1 MKKIKLFLLTLFAF
15 IGLNA
20 SSQVLTSFNVDVINL
35 GGCQYTLFGDYYGGN
50 GVQGSIIFT
59 PQPNGGYVAVVP
71 GVDSLTL
78 SICAEAAAPCTT
90 TCITETLYIGPGQ
103 GVQTFTLLLQ
113 SNDSDFDGYPD
124 GADCAPFDPYIHPG
138 ATELCDGI
146 DNNCDGVIEVI
157 PSISMY
163 FVSDSIV
170 SEPNSIFIVC
180 QTTNVTS
187 WEWSFGN
194 GAIANIPYPTTNYD
208 VDGVYTICL
217 YGTSYDGCV
226 VDSCLVFVIDS
237 LGWTPGGVMTNYT
250 LNIVPEYT
258 VGVTELTNNVKVWP
272 NPISGIVNINTPSN
286 SGMLRVMSIDGK
298 CVYQQ
303 KYFTNNIQFDSETLS
318 DGTYVIT
325 LTDDSGKFYT
335 TRIIK

>member
-15 IGLNA
+15 IGMSA
-20 SSQVLTSFNVDVINL
+20 SSQLLTSFNVDVINL
-35 GGCQYTLFGDYYGGN
+35 GGCPYTLFGDYYGG
-50 GVQGSIIFT
+50 GVQGSITFT

-71 GVDSLTL
+71 GIDSLSV

-113 SNDSDFDGYPD
+113 SNDSDFDGYTD
-124 GADCAPFDPYIHPG
+124 DVDCAPFDPYIHPN

-146 DNNCDGVIEVI
+146 DNNCDGVIEVE

-163 FVSDSIV
+163 FVPDSIV

-194 GAIANIPYPTTNYD
+194 GAVANIPYPTTNYD

-237 LGWTPGGVMTNYT
+237 LGWTPGGIMTNYT

-258 VGVTELTNNVKVWP
+258 VGVIELTNNIKVWP
-272 NPISGIVNINTPSN
+272 NPIEDVINISAPSN
-286 SGMLRVMSIDGK
+286 NCNVKIMSVDGK
-298 CVYQQ
+298 CVFSQ
-303 KYFTNNIQFDSETLS
+303 KFGQKQIQIDGNLLS
-318 DGTYVIT
+318 KGSYVIVI
-325 LTDDSGKFYT
+325 TDDSGKIYT

>member
-15 IGLNA
+15 IGMSA
-20 SSQVLTSFNVDVINL
+20 SSQLLTSFNVDVINL
-35 GGCQYTLFGDYYGGN
+35 GGCPYTLFGDYYGG
-50 GVQGSIIFT
+50 GVKGSITFT

-71 GVDSLTL
+71 EIDSLSV

-90 TCITETLYIGPGQ
+90 VCINQTLYIGTGQ

-113 SNDSDFDGYPD
+113 SNDSDFDGYTD
-124 GADCAPFDPYIHPG
+124 DVDCAPFDPYIHPN

-146 DNNCDGVIEVI
+146 DNNCDGVIEVE

-163 FVSDSIV
+163 FVPDSIV

-194 GAIANIPYPTTNYD
+194 GAVANIPYPTTNYD

-250 LNIVPEYT
+250 LNIVSEYT
-258 VGVTELTNNVKVWP
+258 VGVTELTNNIKVWP
-272 NPISGIVNINTPSN
+272 NPIEDVINISAPSN
-286 SGMLRVMSIDGK
+286 NCNVKIMSVDGK
-298 CVYQQ
+298 CMFSQ
-303 KYFTNNIQFDSETLS
+303 KFGQKQIQIDGNLLS
-318 DGTYVIT
+318 KGSYVIVI
-325 LTDDSGKFYT
+325 TDDSGKIYT

>member
-1 MKKIKLFLLTLFAF
+1 MKKIKLFLLTIFAF
-15 IGLNA
+15 IGMSA

-50 GVQGSIIFT
+50 GLQGSITFT

-71 GVDSLTL
+71 GIDSLSV

-90 TCITETLYIGPGQ
+90 VCINQTLYIGPGQ
-103 GVQTFTLLLQ
+103 GVHTFTLLLQ
-113 SNDSDFDGYPD
+113 SNDSDFDGYTD
-124 GADCAPFDPYIHPG
+124 DVDCAPFDPYIHPN

-146 DNNCDGVIEVI
+146 DNNCDGVIEVE

-163 FVSDSIV
+163 FVPDSIV

-194 GAIANIPYPTTNYD
+194 GAVANIPYPTTNYD

-250 LNIVPEYT
+250 LNIVSEYT
-258 VGVTELTNNVKVWP
+258 VGVTELTNNIKVWP
-272 NPISGIVNINTPSN
+272 NPIEDVINISAPSN
-286 SGMLRVMSIDGK
+286 NCNVKIMSVDGK
-298 CVYQQ
+298 CMFSQ
-303 KYFTNNIQFDSETLS
+303 KFGQKQIQIDGNLLS
-318 DGTYVIT
+318 KGSYVIVI
-325 LTDDSGKFYT
+325 TDDSGKIYT